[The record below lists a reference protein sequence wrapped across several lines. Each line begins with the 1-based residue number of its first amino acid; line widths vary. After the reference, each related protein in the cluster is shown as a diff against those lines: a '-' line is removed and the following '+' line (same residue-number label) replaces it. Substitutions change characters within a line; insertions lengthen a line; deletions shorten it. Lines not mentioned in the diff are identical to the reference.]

1 MTDGRSG
8 RLRLLQAATCVSVID
23 RLSITPLLVVI
34 ATDMDVSLAAVAAV
48 VSVHFFAYGAMQPLW
63 GLLSDR
69 LGRVRTMRLC
79 LLGAALAGVWS
90 AFAPTIVLL
99 AVGRALAGG
108 FWGAIIP
115 TSLVYVGDTWPPTL
129 RQQPLADIV
138 AATAV
143 ATSTAALAAGIV
155 ADRVHWRV
163 MFAVTAVLAI
173 VLYVVLKRLP
183 EPQGEARHGGALGP
197 LLAVVRQPWSWV
209 VLSFGFVEGGIVMGL
224 FPYLP
229 TSLQSV
235 GVSASMAGLVAG
247 AYGVGVFAWSRLVKR
262 WVGRRSV
269 PLLASVGGSL
279 MVLGWVGPALGVHVW
294 TVVVAGLLLGGGWA
308 FLHTTLQTWVMDVV
322 PSGRSAAVSLFAA
335 CLFLGSAAG
344 AAAAAPL
351 VDAENFTGVFQ
362 WAALAALPLTVVIV
376 LARRRYDRR
385 PA

>member
-1 MTDGRSG
+1 
-8 RLRLLQAATCVSVID
+8 
-23 RLSITPLLVVI
+23 
-34 ATDMDVSLAAVAAV
+34 
-48 VSVHFFAYGAMQPLW
+48 
-63 GLLSDR
+63 
-69 LGRVRTMRLC
+69 
-79 LLGAALAGVWS
+79 
-90 AFAPTIVLL
+90 
-99 AVGRALAGG
+99 
-108 FWGAIIP
+108 
-115 TSLVYVGDTWPPTL
+115 
-129 RQQPLADIV
+129 
-138 AATAV
+138 
-143 ATSTAALAAGIV
+143 
-155 ADRVHWRV
+155 
-163 MFAVTAVLAI
+163 
-173 VLYVVLKRLP
+173 
-183 EPQGEARHGGALGP
+183 
-197 LLAVVRQPWSWV
+197 
-209 VLSFGFVEGGIVMGL
+209 
-224 FPYLP
+224 
-229 TSLQSV
+229 
-235 GVSASMAGLVAG
+235 
-247 AYGVGVFAWSRLVKR
+247 VGVFAWSRLVKR